1 MTPKRFGQVEAITS
15 LSGFHTARYLHL
27 CMKLNVPNIIAILY
41 IVHITFVVDLKHL
54 VLEGHLVCI
63 ASRPFG

>member
-27 CMKLNVPNIIAILY
+27 CVKLNVPNIIAILY
-41 IVHITFVVDLKHL
+41 IVYITFVSQYGNLKMSTGKML
-54 VLEGHLVCI
+54 WI
-63 ASRPFG
+63 SNT